1 MKNMKQSFKILSLI
15 YLILIVCAVIF
26 KDSPAA
32 VISAV
37 FGITY
42 TFLAG
47 KGNPVCYLFG
57 VTGSGFYSYLAFH
70 NALWGNL
77 VLYLGYYV
85 PMQILGFFRWKK
97 HLKDGENEIIKISLS
112 AKERFLTFIITVFF
126 TLIAIYLLYFLH
138 DKNPIIDGITTV
150 FSITGMYLTV
160 RRAIEQ
166 WQVWMVVNGLSAIMW
181 AIIAFSGEKVYS
193 TVIMWIVYFILAI
206 YFYFEWKKEVD
217 SYFFPF

>member
-1 MKNMKQSFKILSLI
+1 MKQSFKFLGII
-15 YLILIVCAVIF
+15 YLILIICAVIF

-32 VISAV
+32 VISAI

-57 VTGSGFYSYLAFH
+57 LTGSGFYSYLAFH

-77 VLYLGYYV
+77 ILYLGYYV
-85 PMQILGFFRWKK
+85 PMQILGFFKWKS
-97 HLKDGENEIIKISLS
+97 HLKQGENEIIKISLS
-112 AKERFLTFIITVFF
+112 AKEKCLTLLITLFF
-126 TLIAIYLLYFLH
+126 TLIAISLLYFVH
-138 DKNPIIDGITTV
+138 DKHPIIDGITTV

-166 WQVWMVVNGLSAIMW
+166 WQVWMIVNGLSAIMW
-181 AIIAFSGEKVYS
+181 GIIALSGEKVYS
-193 TVIMWIVYFILAI
+193 TVIMWSVYFILAI
-206 YFYFEWKKEVD
+206 YFYYSWKKETAK
-217 SYFFPF
+217 

>member
-1 MKNMKQSFKILSLI
+1 MKQSFKILSLI

-32 VISAV
+32 IISAV

-85 PMQILGFFRWKK
+85 PMQILGFSGGKNTSKMEKTKLLKSRSLQKK
-97 HLKDGENEIIKISLS
+97 D
-112 AKERFLTFIITVFF
+112 F
-126 TLIAIYLLYFLH
+126 
-138 DKNPIIDGITTV
+138 
-150 FSITGMYLTV
+150 
-160 RRAIEQ
+160 
-166 WQVWMVVNGLSAIMW
+166 
-181 AIIAFSGEKVYS
+181 
-193 TVIMWIVYFILAI
+193 
-206 YFYFEWKKEVD
+206 
-217 SYFFPF
+217 

>member
-97 HLKDGENEIIKISLS
+97 H
-112 AKERFLTFIITVFF
+112 
-126 TLIAIYLLYFLH
+126 
-138 DKNPIIDGITTV
+138 
-150 FSITGMYLTV
+150 
-160 RRAIEQ
+160 
-166 WQVWMVVNGLSAIMW
+166 
-181 AIIAFSGEKVYS
+181 
-193 TVIMWIVYFILAI
+193 
-206 YFYFEWKKEVD
+206 
-217 SYFFPF
+217 